1 MLTSH
6 CAARSYNAAAR
17 NCCPCLLATLAVNL
31 EDINHS
37 LLVAQPVDYPRQA
50 EHVTAIP
57 SPCEKTAFLSHI
69 YIYKRSFRQD
79 RLGTIIGKTQNK
91 MPFFAPSPI
100 LW

>member
-57 SPCEKTAFLSHI
+57 SPCEKTAFFEPYI
-69 YIYKRSFRQD
+69 YINDHFA
-79 RLGTIIGKTQNK
+79 KTGSGQ
-91 MPFFAPSPI
+91 S
-100 LW
+100 